1 MPSDFARVAAA
12 SVRVHLGDVQANQAE
27 ILARMRDMEAQGV
40 ALCVFPELCIT
51 GYTLGDLLAHE
62 VLQRAAFAAMQ
73 AIAAETHDMAVVV
86 GLPIR
91 QGSRLFNCAAVLQGG
106 KVRGVVPKVYLP
118 NGNEFYETRWFVSGT
133 QAQPVLDQGGV
144 VCDFAPHLLFDTG
157 SFAFA
162 VEICEDAWVPMPPSS
177 RYAIEGAEIIVNL
190 SASDALVSKH
200 PYRREMLKQ
209 LSGRLYAGYAYAG
222 AGFGESTSDLVFCGY
237 TGVYENGRLLHE
249 GKRFTMQGDTAI
261 ADVDVQRLRYQ
272 RQRNGSFNQKGRTE
286 PAMIRVALST
296 ADRPEKQTLLRKIEP
311 LPFVPGGAQ
320 GEENMEEIVR
330 IQCLSLATRL
340 SAIGCKTAVIG
351 VSGGLDSTLALLV
364 GARAFDLL
372 GLPRAGLTAITM
384 PGMGTGVRTKTNADR
399 LMAALGVTLREISI
413 EAAVRQHFADI
424 GHDEN
429 DHSVVYENSQ
439 ARERTQILMDIANQ
453 VNGIVLGTGV
463 RTKTNADRL
472 MAALGVTVR
481 EISIEAAVRQH
492 FADIGHDEADHSV
505 VYENSQARERTQILM
520 DIANQVNGIVL
531 GTGDMS
537 EAALGFSTYN
547 GDHMSMYNVN
557 CSVPKTL
564 VKSLVRYLSERDFAG
579 TVRDVCHDIID
590 TPISPELLPVTA
602 GELAQRTEDI
612 LGDYALHDFF
622 LYHMLDSGSGPDR
635 LRLLAGQAFAGVY
648 DAAKIDAQ
656 LATFIKR
663 FFAQQYKRNCVPD
676 GPKVG
681 SISLSPR
688 GDWRMPADMSGAL
701 WKNRR

>member
-1 MPSDFARVAAA
+1 MEGLEVAMPSDFARVAAA
-12 SVRVHLGDVQANQAE
+12 SVRVHLGDVERNTQE
-27 ILARMRDMEAQGV
+27 ILARVREMEQQGV
-40 ALCVFPELCIT
+40 QLCVFPELCVT

-62 VLQRAAFAAMQ
+62 PLQRAAFEAMK
-73 AIAAETHDMAVVV
+73 AIAAETGDMAVVV

-106 KVRGVVPKVYLP
+106 KVRGVVPKVFLP

-133 QAQPVLDQGGV
+133 QAEPVLRQDGV
-144 VCDFAPHLLFDTG
+144 ECPFAPHLLFDTG
-157 SFAFA
+157 AFAFA
-162 VEICEDAWVPMPPSS
+162 VEICEDVWVPMPPSN
-177 RYAIEGAEIIVNL
+177 RYAMEGAEIIVNP

-200 PYRREMLKQ
+200 AYRREMLRQ
-209 LSGRLYAGYAYAG
+209 QSGRLYAGYAYAG
-222 AGFGESTSDLVFCGY
+222 AGFGESTSDLAFCGY
-237 TGVYENGRLLHE
+237 TGVYENGRALAE
-249 GKRFTMQGDTAI
+249 GKRFQLTGDSAV
-261 ADVDVQRLRYQ
+261 ADVDLQRLRYH
-272 RQRNGSFNQKGRTE
+272 RQRNGSFHQMGRTE
-286 PAMIRVALST
+286 PAMVRVPLAVAET
-296 ADRPEKQTLLRKIEP
+296 PTKETLLRKIEP

-320 GEENMEEIVR
+320 GDENREEIVR
-330 IQCLSLATRL
+330 IQCLALATRL
-340 SAIGCKTAVIG
+340 AAIGCQTAVIG

-372 GLPRAGLTAITM
+372 GLPRAGLTAVTM
-384 PGMGTGVRTKTNADR
+384 PGM
-399 LMAALGVTLREISI
+399 
-413 EAAVRQHFADI
+413 
-424 GHDEN
+424 
-429 DHSVVYENSQ
+429 
-439 ARERTQILMDIANQ
+439 
-453 VNGIVLGTGV
+453 GTGV

-492 FADIGHDEADHSV
+492 FADIGHDENDHSV

-564 VKSLVRYLSERDFAG
+564 VKSLVKYVSEQDFGGA
-579 TVRDVCHDIID
+579 VQSVCQDIID
-590 TPISPELLPVTA
+590 TPISPELLPVSA

-635 LRLLAGQAFAGVY
+635 LHLLARQAFAGVY

-656 LATFIKR
+656 LSTFVKR

-701 WKNRR
+701 WKSLLKAGPKP